1 MIRVCLSEG
10 FWLCFSTVFC
20 RRSSLRS
27 YFQTYTRLIMSIV
40 KRYDPA
46 PLQWKRKRGWLFYF
60 FLLPLF
66 FAVLFSLFG
75 LNVKALILNV
85 LGFLMM
91 YGTFITARKG
101 FEQEDVY
108 KEAKLTKAPK
118 IPYKQIAAYM
128 LGITTFY
135 LAYVAGNY
143 TLFKALFLTVI
154 SVVGF
159 WLYYGFDPRKDKL
172 KDFGDISSELVLNI
186 LNETEEKID
195 NISKAAKKI
204 EDRPLYD
211 KVQRAVERS
220 HTILDALVDDPKDIR
235 VARKFLV
242 VYLDGVLDVI
252 HAYNAVEEENIDP
265 ETRTRLSE
273 LMDEVEVR
281 FNKELQRLRAN
292 NQFDLDVNIDTLKEQ
307 IKH

>member
-1 MIRVCLSEG
+1 MAN
-10 FWLCFSTVFC
+10 
-20 RRSSLRS
+20 
-27 YFQTYTRLIMSIV
+27 V
-40 KRYDPA
+40 KRYNPEM
-46 PLQWKRKRGWLFYF
+46 PTWKRKRGWLFYL
-60 FLLPLF
+60 FLIPLF
-66 FAVLFSLFG
+66 FAVIFSLFG
-75 LNVKALILNV
+75 LNVKALLLNV

-91 YGTFITARKG
+91 YGTFIIARKG
-101 FEQEDVY
+101 FEQEDIY
-108 KEAKLTKAPK
+108 NESKLAKAPK

-135 LAYVAGNY
+135 LAYIAGNY

-154 SVVGF
+154 SIVGF

-172 KDFGDISSELVLNI
+172 KDFGDISSELVLTI
-186 LNETEEKID
+186 LNETEEKIAG
-195 NISKAAKKI
+195 ISSAAKKI

-211 KVQRAVERS
+211 KIQLAVERS

-242 VYLDGVLDVI
+242 VYLDGVSDVI
-252 HAYNAVEEENIDP
+252 HSYNAVEEKNITP
-265 ETRTRLSE
+265 QTREKLLA
-273 LMDEVEVR
+273 LMDDVEVR
-281 FNKELQRLRAN
+281 FNKELKRLKAN

>member
-1 MIRVCLSEG
+1 M
-10 FWLCFSTVFC
+10 ST
-20 RRSSLRS
+20 
-27 YFQTYTRLIMSIV
+27 V

-46 PLQWKRKRGWLFYF
+46 PLQWKRKRGWLFYL

-66 FAVLFSLFG
+66 FAVIFSLFG

-85 LGFLMM
+85 VGFLMM
-91 YGTFITARKG
+91 YGTFMIARKG

-108 KEAKLTKAPK
+108 KEAKLAKAPK

-135 LAYVAGNY
+135 LAYIAGNY

-172 KDFGDISSELVLNI
+172 KDFGDISSELVLTI
-186 LNETEEKID
+186 LTETEEKIE

-211 KVQRAVERS
+211 KVQLAVERS

-242 VYLDGVLDVI
+242 VYLDGVSDVI
-252 HAYNAVEEENIDP
+252 HAYNAVEKENIDS
-265 ETRTRLSE
+265 ETRTRLLE
-273 LMDEVEVR
+273 LMDEVEKK
-281 FNKELQRLRAN
+281 FQKELKRLKAN

>member
-1 MIRVCLSEG
+1 
-10 FWLCFSTVFC
+10 
-20 RRSSLRS
+20 
-27 YFQTYTRLIMSIV
+27 MSGV

-46 PLQWKRKRGWLFYF
+46 PLQWKRKRGWLFYL

-66 FAVLFSLFG
+66 FAVIFSLFG

-85 LGFLMM
+85 VGFLMM
-91 YGTFITARKG
+91 YATFMTARRG
-101 FEQEDVY
+101 FEQEDIY
-108 KEAKLTKAPK
+108 KEAKLAKAPRV
-118 IPYKQIAAYM
+118 PYKQIAAYM

-159 WLYYGFDPRKDKL
+159 WLYYGFDPRRDKL
-172 KDFGDISSELVLNI
+172 KDFGDISSELVLQT
-186 LNETEEKID
+186 LNDTQEKID
-195 NISKAAKKI
+195 KIRHDAKKI
-204 EDRPLYD
+204 EDRALSD
-211 KVQRAVERS
+211 KVDLAVQRS
-220 HTILDALVDDPKDIR
+220 DKILDALVDDPKDIR

-242 VYLDGVLDVI
+242 VYLDGVSDVVRS
-252 HAYNAVEEENIDP
+252 YNAVDEEHISP
-265 ETRTRLSE
+265 ETRAKLLE
-273 LMDEVEVR
+273 LMDEVEKK
-281 FNKELQRLRAN
+281 FQKELNRLKAN